1 MYLLAKAILR
11 KLPDTQIPYAPS
23 HDFLYGMT
31 IVGETTIEPFH
42 ASPSLL
48 EQIQV
53 VTIADVLEMQD
64 GDLVSL
70 YARILECS
78 DIQETT
84 NRSNQR
90 NVKRELTLKD
100 QSTDTTI
107 CCTIWADVARN
118 FVFVPGQVV
127 LIKDATIVVWTSKTI
142 SIKKS
147 SKLFID
153 PKTTQAK
160 QLKL

>member
-1 MYLLAKAILR
+1 MYLLTKAILR
-11 KLPDTQIPYAPS
+11 KLPDKQIPYAPS

-31 IVGETTIEPFH
+31 IVAETTIEPLQ
-42 ASPSLL
+42 ASSSLL

-53 VTIADVLEMQD
+53 VTIVDVLEMQD

-84 NRSNQR
+84 NRYNQT
-90 NVKRELTLKD
+90 NVKKELTLKD

-107 CCTIWADVARN
+107 CCIIWADVARN

-127 LIKDATIVVWTSKTI
+127 LIKDGTVVVWTNKKI
-142 SIKKS
+142 SMKKS

-153 PKTTQAK
+153 PKTTLAK
-160 QLKL
+160 QLKQ